1 MPYTC
6 FSFPADV
13 PPGSGTSEAA
23 RSGLG
28 DQRRMPWSCYS
39 YPAMCFSYPDDMPPG
54 GNFGDAAPAGPRG
67 KTSTT
72 CFRY

>member
-1 MPYTC
+1 
-6 FSFPADV
+6 
-13 PPGSGTSEAA
+13 
-23 RSGLG
+23 
-28 DQRRMPWSCYS
+28 MPWSCYS